1 MDLKN
6 IKMEDNRNIYE
17 DDSKWCSC
25 ENPNWDKSTFHDDG
39 EHDELYKHHWRCS
52 CGKILQIG

>member
-1 MDLKN
+1 MQ
-6 IKMEDNRNIYE
+6 DNRNIYE

-25 ENPNWDKSTFHDDG
+25 EHQNRFDNAKYFDDG
-39 EHDELYKHHWRCS
+39 EHEEVYKHHWRCQ